1 MLVVGWCL
9 GHGDKTTLSSLASKH
24 KAPMGPHRTSNSE
37 FRSQCCDDK
46 RYHLCHCV
54 FTCLSSTF
62 NNCCHGYL
70 AARPTARS
78 YAHGSTLQFLPSGVV
93 CTAASAD
100 IVQLQQAQ
108 MGHVSLSWLSMS
120 STDTVCGVCVCY
132 LAWQCRSVLGD
143 VKFWINCCQVPV
155 EVPTS
160 QIPFEPQ
167 TLCDV
172 RALRLYKR
180 NNSYFLHYFLFS
192 HLLPSQANLYTP
204 A

>member
-1 MLVVGWCL
+1 MTVNIYSDNQQKSLIPCLAFINLHWRVLVVGWCL
-9 GHGDKTTLSSLASKH
+9 GHGDKTTLCPLASKH

-70 AARPTARS
+70 AARPTARC
-78 YAHGSTLQFLPSGVV
+78 YAHGSTLQSLPSGVV

-108 MGHVSLSWLSMS
+108 MGHVSLS
-120 STDTVCGVCVCY
+120 
-132 LAWQCRSVLGD
+132 
-143 VKFWINCCQVPV
+143 
-155 EVPTS
+155 
-160 QIPFEPQ
+160 
-167 TLCDV
+167 
-172 RALRLYKR
+172 
-180 NNSYFLHYFLFS
+180 
-192 HLLPSQANLYTP
+192 
-204 A
+204 